1 MFDYWMVIPLVS
13 TLIVQPEKLP
23 GKNAIK
29 IQLAQVENC
38 LGSYIT
44 CVEQLAHSQSSRFWH
59 SSTTLGLLQHCAPI

>member
-29 IQLAQVENC
+29 IQLAPGGELCRILYNLC
-38 LGSYIT
+38 GTACS
-44 CVEQLAHSQSSRFWH
+44 
-59 SSTTLGLLQHCAPI
+59 